1 MVSKFY
7 SKINRKDLFTV
18 WFFVWGRV
26 NRVGWDRLFFKVWI
40 HFICKSYQAL
50 YLLQKYPKGSCILCN
65 GLLRI
70 YFGLCCQHMWKETNM
85 FTICILSWI
94 KQIPGDN
101 TQKDSCYSG
110 CPSMSSSNS
119 ASFTVRSQ
127 GHNFPSQRLVVYS
140 GQMHLQPTVPWTKLF
155 IRFSTTI
162 TIQ

>member
-7 SKINRKDLFTV
+7 SKINRKYLLTV

-50 YLLQKYPKGSCILCN
+50 YPLQKYPKGSCILYN

-101 TQKDSCYSG
+101 THRKTR
-110 CPSMSSSNS
+110 
-119 ASFTVRSQ
+119 ATVDVQ
-127 GHNFPSQRLVVYS
+127 AWAHQTVFPSQS
-140 GQMHLQPTVPWTKLF
+140 GAKGTTSLLKGWWF
-155 IRFSTTI
+155 IQVRCTFSP
-162 TIQ
+162 QCLGPSCL